1 MELTVHKESV
11 VVEEIQ
17 EVERHARFI
26 YDRNYNRIGSQPCS
40 CTYEATS
47 YEEVNTFVSQK
58 AKSKGICI
66 EGYLEKYNFLLF
78 LRILNLQPRRRSV
91 RSNKS
96 VLLIHVLSRHVLLIH
111 VLSIQSVITSF
122 NKLQQDSQKI
132 HRHASH
138 RRETF
143 LTRRS
148 VKLLFD
154 MRCRPNLT
162 SHDTVHVLPI
172 QSSPYFITCHFKPE
186 FLLDGE
192 RKLFLMVK
200 LPNR

>member
-1 MELTVHKESV
+1 MSVTQKE
-11 VVEEIQ
+11 
-17 EVERHARFI
+17 
-26 YDRNYNRIGSQPCS
+26 
-40 CTYEATS
+40 
-47 YEEVNTFVSQK
+47 
-58 AKSKGICI
+58 KSKGICI
-66 EGYLEKYNFLLF
+66 EGYPEKYNFLLL
-78 LRILNLQPRRRSV
+78 LRILNFQPRRRSV

-96 VLLIHVLSRHVLLIH
+96 VLLIHVLSLHVLLIHVLSLQVLLIH

-122 NKLQQDSQKI
+122 NKLQRDSQTI

-143 LTRRS
+143 LTTRP

-154 MRCRPNLT
+154 MRRRPNMT

-186 FLLDGE
+186 FLLDAE
-192 RKLFLMVK
+192 RQLFLMVK
-200 LPNR
+200 LPNLKLA